1 MSKPRSDDVWLGK
14 AWLRNIMNRTALIL
28 APVIAV
34 LLSAVVV
41 AQDMPG
47 RKVPSVTMSPAPTTT
62 IIQGKPGTVELHF
75 RIGSGF
81 HINSNTPKAE
91 YLIPTTLKLDAPTDI
106 VVGKI
111 TYPPGEDTSFPFA
124 PDEKLSVYSGAFEV
138 SVLVRPLHNVVPSKY
153 MFRGQLKYQACDNA
167 ACYPPKQLPVEF
179 EVKIVK
185 PPPAPKANPAQ
196 SPHAH
201 R

>member
-1 MSKPRSDDVWLGK
+1 
-14 AWLRNIMNRTALIL
+14 MNRTAFVSALVAAFFL
-28 APVIAV
+28 TTIAV
-34 LLSAVVV
+34 
-41 AQDMPG
+41 AQNMPG
-47 RKVPSVTMSPAPTTT
+47 RKLPSVTMSPAPLTT

-91 YLIPTTLKLDAPTDI
+91 YLIPTALKLDAPTDI

-111 TYPPGEDTSFPFA
+111 TYPPGEDASFPFA
-124 PDEKLSVYSGAFEV
+124 PDEKLSVYSGEFTL

-185 PPPAPKANPAQ
+185 APPPPKKNPPQ